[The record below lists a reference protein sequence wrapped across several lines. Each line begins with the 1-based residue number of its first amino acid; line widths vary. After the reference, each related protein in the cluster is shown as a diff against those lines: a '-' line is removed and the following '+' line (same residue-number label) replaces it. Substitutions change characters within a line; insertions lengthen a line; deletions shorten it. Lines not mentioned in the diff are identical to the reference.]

1 MGEVINLNQ
10 YRKEQTK
17 QKKKS
22 KAAENRVKFGTSAQ
36 TKKLGAAQKDLE
48 QKRIE
53 EHKLDLLSAPEVKD
67 DEKPTVTKEDDD

>member
-22 KAAENRVKFGTSAQ
+22 KASENRVKFGTSSHV
-36 TKKLGAAQKDLE
+36 KKLGAAKNDLE
-48 QKRIE
+48 RKRIE
-53 EHKLDLLSAPEVKD
+53 EHKLDLLSAPEVENGKSTVSDKD
-67 DEKPTVTKEDDD
+67 DD